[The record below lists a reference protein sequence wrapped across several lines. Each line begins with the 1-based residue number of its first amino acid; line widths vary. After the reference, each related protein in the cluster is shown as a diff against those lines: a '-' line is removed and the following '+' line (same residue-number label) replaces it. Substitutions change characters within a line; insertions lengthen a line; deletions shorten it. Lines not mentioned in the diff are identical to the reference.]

1 MNRVALDDSM
11 ICVGRDVPPLW
22 HMVRSDV
29 GAHLLVVPGSKL
41 FDIDDEFALAL
52 ERRDPSALD
61 AVASQLY
68 DAAAESAL
76 EIVPDRTT
84 PQSISLNVSSAC
96 NLGCSYCYA
105 GGGRFGGAQRSTMSW
120 QTARAAVDRLATLS
134 DPSAPITI
142 GFMGGEPFLNRDLI
156 HRVVEYARR
165 LGIARRQP
173 VRFSVTTNGTLL
185 EERDIAMLRE
195 NAFAV
200 TVSIDGGQALNDA
213 QRPLKSG
220 GSSYSLI
227 AKRLRPLLEQPANV
241 RLGARVTVTARE
253 ANLQNRFDAIVA
265 LGFTEVGFSPVRRG
279 GPSDAG
285 LGLDD
290 WPAYLAEMI
299 GVARGEIAAVL
310 SGESIRLTN
319 FAIALRQ
326 LHRGACT
333 PYPCGAGGGYFS
345 VAADSTWYACH
356 RAVGQEDYAM
366 GDNTALNQKR
376 RRDFLGERHVH
387 AQPACRSCWARYLCS
402 GGCHHEASGRTDS
415 SCGFIRGWLEFC
427 IKSYSELLRWRPQW
441 FVAANPVLEAQ

>member
-1 MNRVALDDSM
+1 VNRVALHDSLTRAV
-11 ICVGRDVPPLW
+11 CDAPPLW
-22 HMVRSDV
+22 HIVRSDLGV
-29 GAHLLVVPGSKL
+29 HLLIVPGSNL

-68 DAAAESAL
+68 SVAAQSAL
-76 EIVPDRTT
+76 EVVPDKTT

-120 QTARAAVDRLATLS
+120 ETARAAVDRLAILS
-134 DPSAPITI
+134 DPSVPITI

-156 HRVVEYARR
+156 HRVVEYTRR
-165 LGIARRQP
+165 LGAARRQP

-185 EERDIAMLRE
+185 DDSDIAMLRE

-220 GSSYSLI
+220 GSSHSLI
-227 AKRLRPLLEQPANV
+227 AKCLRPLFEQPGNV
-241 RLGARVTVTARE
+241 RLGARVTVTGRE
-253 ANLQNRFDAIVA
+253 GNLQRRFDAIVA
-265 LGFTEVGFSPVRRG
+265 LGFAEVGFSPVRRG
-279 GPSDAG
+279 SPSDGG
-285 LGLDD
+285 LALDN

-299 GVARGEIAAVL
+299 GVARGELAVL
-310 SGESIRLTN
+310 LSGGSIRLTN

-326 LHRGACT
+326 LHRGACM

-356 RAVGQEDYAM
+356 RAIGQKDYAM
-366 GDNTALNQKR
+366 GDNTGLNEAR
-376 RRDFLGERHVH
+376 RGDFLRERHVH
-387 AQPACRSCWARYLCS
+387 AQPACQSCWARYLCS
-402 GGCHHEASGRTDS
+402 GGCHHEASDRSDS

-427 IKSYSELLRWRPQW
+427 IKSYSELLRWQPQW
-441 FVAANPVLEAQ
+441 FATGNPVQEAR